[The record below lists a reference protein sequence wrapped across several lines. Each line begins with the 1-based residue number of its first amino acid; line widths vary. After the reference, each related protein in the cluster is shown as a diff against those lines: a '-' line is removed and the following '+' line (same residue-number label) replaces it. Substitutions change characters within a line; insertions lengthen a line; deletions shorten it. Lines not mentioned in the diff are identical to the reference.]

1 MQIHQPVSHGL
12 LYSLAPKSYI
22 ARSLSDN
29 SIHDE
34 FDWEEA
40 SEYAEESISN
50 SVLSF
55 LKEMDG
61 E

>member
-12 LYSLAPKSYI
+12 LYSLTPKSYL

-34 FDWEEA
+34 FDWEDA
-40 SEYAEESISN
+40 AEYAEESIGN
-50 SVLSF
+50 SLLSF
-55 LKEMDG
+55 LRDCDG